1 MPISELKLAKE
12 LIRRPSITPKDAGA
26 INILAKKLRSLGF
39 KCQLINFKNI
49 KNLYAK
55 LGKSSPNFCY
65 AGHTDVV
72 PPGNISDWS
81 VNPFKPTV
89 KNNKLIGRGA
99 NDMKAS
105 IACFVAAVSRFK
117 AKNKKFNGSISLLI
131 TGDEEGVAINGT
143 KRVVEYL
150 KRKREKINFCLVG
163 EPTNPNKLGEM
174 IKIGRRGSITGRLT
188 ITGTQ
193 GHVAYPHRAN
203 NPSNT
208 IVNILKRIKE
218 TKLDNGTK
226 KVVKYLKRKKE
237 KINFCLVGEPTNPNK
252 LGEMIK
258 IGRRGS
264 ITGRLTVIGTQG
276 HVAYPH
282 IANNPSNT
290 LVKILKKI
298 KEVKLDKGT
307 KNFQPSNLEITK
319 INIDN
324 HTDNVIPGS
333 ANAVFNIRYNDKHSS
348 SSLKRKLNKI
358 FRSITRKAKC
368 KFNIKYEVSGEAFL
382 TKPNKT
388 TYMIQNTIKKI
399 TGIKPKLSTAGG
411 TSDARFIRKIAP
423 CLEFGLVGKT
433 MHKIDESVPL
443 PDLKKLTNIY
453 LNILENYF
461 K

>member
-1 MPISELKLAKE
+1 MQISELKLAKE
-12 LIRRPSITPKDAGA
+12 LIRKPSITPKDAGA
-26 INILAKKLRSLGF
+26 INILAKNLRSLGF
-39 KCQLINFKNI
+39 KCELINFKNI

-55 LGKSSPNFCY
+55 LGDSSPNFCY

-117 AKNKKFNGSISLLI
+117 NKKFKGSISLLI
-131 TGDEEGVAINGT
+131 TGDEEGMAINGT
-143 KRVVEYL
+143 KKVVEYL
-150 KRKREKINFCLVG
+150 KKKREKINFCIVG

-174 IKIGRRGSITGRLT
+174 IKIGRRGSMTGRLN
-188 ITGTQ
+188 IIGTQ

-203 NPSNT
+203 NPS
-208 IVNILKRIKE
+208 
-218 TKLDNGTK
+218 
-226 KVVKYLKRKKE
+226 YA
-237 KINFCLVGEPTNPNK
+237 
-252 LGEMIK
+252 M
-258 IGRRGS
+258 
-264 ITGRLTVIGTQG
+264 
-276 HVAYPH
+276 
-282 IANNPSNT
+282 
-290 LVKILKKI
+290 VKILKKI
-298 KEVKLDKGT
+298 KELKLDSGT
-307 KNFQPSNLEITK
+307 KNFQPSNLEVTK

-324 HTDNVIPGS
+324 HADNVIPGS
-333 ANAVFNIRYNDKHSS
+333 ADAVFNIRFNDKHSS
-348 SSLKRKLNKI
+348 SSLKRKLNII
-358 FRSITRKAKC
+358 FKSMSKKTKC
-368 KFNIKYEVSGEAFL
+368 KFKINYEVSGEAFL

-388 TYMIQNTIKKI
+388 TYMVQNTIKKI
-399 TGIKPKLSTAGG
+399 TKIKPKLSTTGG

-443 PDLKKLTNIY
+443 SDLKKLSNIY
-453 LNILENYF
+453 LNILNNYF

>member
-1 MPISELKLAKE
+1 MPIISELKLAKE
-12 LIRRPSITPKDAGA
+12 LIRRPSVTPKDAGT
-26 INILAKKLRSLGF
+26 INLLAKNLRSLGF
-39 KCQLINFKNI
+39 RCQIINFKNV

-72 PPGNISDWS
+72 PPGNISEWS
-81 VNPFKPTV
+81 VNPFIPAV

-105 IACFVAAVSRFK
+105 IACFVAAASRFK
-117 AKNKKFNGSISLLI
+117 IKNKKFKGSISLLI
-131 TGDEEGVAINGT
+131 TGDEEGLAVNGT
-143 KRVVEYL
+143 KR
-150 KRKREKINFCLVG
+150 
-163 EPTNPNKLGEM
+163 
-174 IKIGRRGSITGRLT
+174 
-188 ITGTQ
+188 
-193 GHVAYPHRAN
+193 
-203 NPSNT
+203 
-208 IVNILKRIKE
+208 
-218 TKLDNGTK
+218 
-226 KVVKYLKRKKE
+226 VVKYLKRKKE
-237 KINFCLVGEPTNPNK
+237 KINFCLVGEPTNPSK

-264 ITGRLTVIGTQG
+264 ITGRLTVFGTQG

-282 IANNPSNT
+282 IANNPSNAM
-290 LVKILKKI
+290 VKILKKI

-324 HTDNVIPGS
+324 HADNVIPGS
-333 ANAVFNIRYNDKHSS
+333 AEAVFNIRFNNKHSS
-348 SSLKRKLNKI
+348 NSLKRKLNKI
-358 FRSITRKAKC
+358 FRSITKKTKC
-368 KFNIKYEVSGEAFL
+368 RFSIKYEVSGEAFL
-382 TKPNKT
+382 IKPNKT
-388 TYMIQNTIKKI
+388 TFMIQNTIKKI
-399 TGIKPKLSTAGG
+399 TRIKPKLSTAGG

>member
-1 MPISELKLAKE
+1 MVISELKLAKE
-12 LIRRPSITPKDAGA
+12 LIRRPSITPKDAGT
-26 INILAKKLRSLGF
+26 INLLAKNLRYLGF
-39 KCQLINFKNI
+39 KCQIINFKNI

-55 LGKSSPNFCY
+55 FGKSSPNFCY

-81 VNPFKPTV
+81 VNPFKPAV

-99 NDMKAS
+99 SDMKAS
-105 IACFVAAVSRFK
+105 IACFVSAVSKFR

-131 TGDEEGVAINGT
+131 TGDEEGIAINGT

-174 IKIGRRGSITGRLT
+174 IKVGRRGSITGRLT
-188 ITGTQ
+188 IIGTQ

-203 NPSNT
+203 NPSN
-208 IVNILKRIKE
+208 
-218 TKLDNGTK
+218 
-226 KVVKYLKRKKE
+226 
-237 KINFCLVGEPTNPNK
+237 
-252 LGEMIK
+252 
-258 IGRRGS
+258 S
-264 ITGRLTVIGTQG
+264 
-276 HVAYPH
+276 
-282 IANNPSNT
+282 
-290 LVKILKKI
+290 LVKILKKL
-298 KEVKLDKGT
+298 KEIKLDKGT

-324 HTDNVIPGS
+324 HADNVIPGS
-333 ANAVFNIRYNDKHSS
+333 AEAVFNIRFNNKHSS
-348 SSLKRKLNKI
+348 GSLKRKLNYI
-358 FRSITRKAKC
+358 FKSITKKNKC
-368 KFNIKYEVSGEAFL
+368 KFKIKYEVSGEAFL
-382 TKPNKT
+382 TTPNKT
-388 TYMIQNTIKKI
+388 TFMIQDTIKKI
-399 TGIKPKLSTAGG
+399 TKIKPKLSTAGG

-433 MHKIDESVPL
+433 MHKIDESVSL
-443 PDLKKLTNIY
+443 SDLKKLTNIY

>member
-26 INILAKKLRSLGF
+26 INILAKELRSLGF

-55 LGKSSPNFCY
+55 LGRSSPNFCF

-72 PPGNISDWS
+72 PPGNIKDWS
-81 VNPFKPTV
+81 VNPFKPAI

-105 IACFVAAVSRFK
+105 IACFVAAVSKFK
-117 AKNKKFNGSISLLI
+117 TKNKKINGSISLLI
-131 TGDEEGVAINGT
+131 TGDEEGIAINGT
-143 KRVVEYL
+143 KRVV
-150 KRKREKINFCLVG
+150 
-163 EPTNPNKLGEM
+163 
-174 IKIGRRGSITGRLT
+174 
-188 ITGTQ
+188 
-193 GHVAYPHRAN
+193 
-203 NPSNT
+203 
-208 IVNILKRIKE
+208 
-218 TKLDNGTK
+218 
-226 KVVKYLKRKKE
+226 KYLKKRRE

-276 HVAYPH
+276 HVAYPNR
-282 IANNPSNT
+282 ANNPSST
-290 LVKILKKI
+290 MVKILKKI
-298 KEVKLDKGT
+298 KEIKLDRGT

-324 HTDNVIPGS
+324 HADNVIPGL
-333 ANAVFNIRYNDKHSS
+333 ANAVFNIRFNNKHSS
-348 SSLKRKLNKI
+348 NSLKKKLNDI
-358 FRSITRKAKC
+358 FRSITKKARC

-388 TYMIQNTIKKI
+388 TFMIQNTIKKV
-399 TGIKPKLSTAGG
+399 TKIKPKLSTTGG

-433 MHKIDESVPL
+433 MHKIDESVSIS
-443 PDLKKLTNIY
+443 DLKKLTKIFE
-453 LNILENYF
+453 NILENYF